1 MKVTHDYYYFID
13 YFPLFITNYKGL
25 TVLEKKKPF
34 FTVVLRI
41 ISNNNNIYLFFEFKN
56 DLINNKKKKIESTRR
71 GVNRCKSSTERLD
84 IRIIKKSTYLYVFY
98 AITTR

>member
-13 YFPLFITNYKGL
+13 YFLLFITNYKGL
-25 TVLEKKKPF
+25 TVLEKKPF

-56 DLINNKKKKIESTRR
+56 DLINNKKKIESTRR

-84 IRIIKKSTYLYVFY
+84 IRIIKMSTYLYVFY